1 MNLDDY
7 KYLKFEQM
15 EEGAYELSQSEIKDL
30 IYETWGMYGA
40 TLLEAEY
47 MKPVY
52 GRFVF
57 PSTVVF
63 SYGGKCYGTDFTR
76 LWREYTYEIE
86 NGA

>member
-1 MNLDDY
+1 MSYDNC
-7 KYLKFEQM
+7 KFLMFEPN
-15 EEGAYELSQSEIKDL
+15 ENGDYELTQSEIKDL
-30 IYETWGMYGA
+30 IYETWGMYGS

-63 SYGGKCYGTDFTR
+63 SYSGKCYGTDFTR